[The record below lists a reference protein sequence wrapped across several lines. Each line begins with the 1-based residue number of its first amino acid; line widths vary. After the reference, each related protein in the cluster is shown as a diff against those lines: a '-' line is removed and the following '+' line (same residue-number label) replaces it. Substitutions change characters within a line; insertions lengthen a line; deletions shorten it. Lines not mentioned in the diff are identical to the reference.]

1 MVGEFRSVYR
11 TVFFTSRKIPLTD
24 VQSPS
29 LALLAGK
36 LEARTPDLCYQA
48 EPGNEE
54 NRIYKAQQDLIQG
67 LTGFHWCK
75 IGA

>member
-1 MVGEFRSVYR
+1 VSEHTCQWVYRYCGDRDMVGEFRSVYG

-36 LEARTPDLCYQA
+36 LEALPPDLRYQA
-48 EPGNEE
+48 EPGNE
-54 NRIYKAQQDLIQG
+54 
-67 LTGFHWCK
+67 
-75 IGA
+75 

>member
-1 MVGEFRSVYR
+1 MVGEFRSVYP

-36 LEARTPDLCYQA
+36 LEALPPDLRYQA
-48 EPGNEE
+48 EPGNTDPEE
-54 NRIYKAQQDLIQG
+54 DPPIFLLEERGSDSG
-67 LTGFHWCK
+67 HR
-75 IGA
+75 